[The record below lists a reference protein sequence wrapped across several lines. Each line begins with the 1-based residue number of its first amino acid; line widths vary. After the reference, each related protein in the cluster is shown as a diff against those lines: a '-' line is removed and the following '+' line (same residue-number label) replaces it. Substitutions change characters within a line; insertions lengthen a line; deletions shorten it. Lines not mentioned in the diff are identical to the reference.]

1 VLTTFKPQASD
12 VEIRVDGTLLIVHVN
27 PYYLRLSFSHA
38 VVEDDNASVQYD
50 ASSGDLTLTLT
61 KQYKGQEFKDL
72 DLLAKL
78 LAPPKTPV
86 RPTIEVLS
94 SHTSSVSS
102 DTNDVSPERREILD
116 GESREYRF

>member
-1 VLTTFKPQASD
+1 
-12 VEIRVDGTLLIVHVN
+12 VHVN

-38 VVEDDNASVQYD
+38 VVEDDDASVQYD
-50 ASSGDLTLTLT
+50 ASSGNLTLTLT
-61 KQYKGQEFKDL
+61 KLRKGQDFKDL

-94 SHTSSVSS
+94 SHASSVSS
-102 DTNDVSPERREILD
+102 DTNDVCPDRREILD
-116 GESREYRF
+116 GESRERRF